1 MEQFKAEAEREGW
14 PESWQRSGQAGE
26 RKAGETD
33 ETEAGGGTA
42 RQMEGVEELAK
53 LSLTERGGERWGL
66 LTVRQYCLKSICH
79 L

>member
-1 MEQFKAEAEREGW
+1 MRECLGRMEQFRAKAEREGW
-14 PESWQRSGQAGE
+14 PESRQRSGQAGE

-53 LSLTERGGERWGL
+53 LSLTERGGGGGGD
-66 LTVRQYCLKSICH
+66 S
-79 L
+79 